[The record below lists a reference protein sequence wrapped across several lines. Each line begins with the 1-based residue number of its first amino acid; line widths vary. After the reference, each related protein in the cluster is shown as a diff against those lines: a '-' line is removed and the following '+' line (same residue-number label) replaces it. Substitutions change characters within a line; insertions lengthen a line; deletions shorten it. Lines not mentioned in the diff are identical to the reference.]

1 MDHYQAV
8 LTYRNIMISCL
19 IFLILLFTFGLR
31 ALTEVGGE
39 APLVRLESKQIEV
52 SEEAILRLILVS
64 APGGLRRYYITV
76 SVSDSSIARIR
87 SAAKGAAMDGLLF
100 QVLEQTEKAIEFRA
114 LSLFETRVL
123 PGAQNV
129 ALADIRMVGLKEG
142 QTQMDV
148 KVSEFVDNEN
158 LNVTPDIELGR
169 LKVVT
174 TSTGPFTI
182 GDLAN
187 AHRDLDDDGLYE
199 DINEDG
205 KLTPED
211 VFLFAFNFDSEV
223 IQMHGEYFD
232 FDGDGGIDF
241 DDAAA
246 LAKLIEEEP
255 YEGER
260 SETRLPDGH
269 ADEIEKAI
277 PQHDSPPKA
286 LAEGRPSLSEG
297 AHVVEEEDHP
307 QKEEMLFTR
316 TIRLGSQIPETSS
329 GTESVD
335 GRITGLNLVCA
346 QPLTI
351 AIEFENTSNGMLR
364 PDGRLE
370 IKDITGETIRSIPI
384 EAFSIFPGKKRLLNC
399 IDEGA
404 KLLPGTYLALGL
416 IDSRDGVVIAAQ
428 RMFKVR

>member
-1 MDHYQAV
+1 M
-8 LTYRNIMISCL
+8 
-19 IFLILLFTFGLR
+19 LLFTFGLR

-64 APGGLRRYYITV
+64 APRGLRRYDITV
-76 SVSDSSIARIR
+76 SVSDSSIARIC

-123 PGAQNV
+123 PGTQNA

-148 KVSEFVDNEN
+148 KVSEFVDDEN

-169 LKVVT
+169 LKVVA
-174 TSTGPFTI
+174 TSTGLFAI

-187 AHRDLDDDGLYE
+187 ARRDLDDDGLYE
-199 DINEDG
+199 DINGDG
-205 KLTPED
+205 KLAPED
-211 VFLFAFNFDSEV
+211 VFLFAFNFDNEV

-232 FDGDGGIDF
+232 FDGDGDVDF
-241 DDAAA
+241 DDAAT
-246 LAKLIEEEP
+246 L
-255 YEGER
+255 
-260 SETRLPDGH
+260 TRL
-269 ADEIEKAI
+269 I
-277 PQHDSPPKA
+277 
-286 LAEGRPSLSEG
+286 
-297 AHVVEEEDHP
+297 EEDHP
-307 QKEEMLFTR
+307 QKEEVLFTR
-316 TIRLGSQIPETSS
+316 TIRLGSQIPETSA
-329 GTESVD
+329 GTERVD

-346 QPLTI
+346 QPLTV
-351 AIEFENTSNGMLR
+351 AIEFENTSDVMLR

-370 IKDITGETIRSIPI
+370 FRDITGETIRSIPI

-404 KLLPGTYLALGL
+404 ELLPGTYLALGI

-428 RMFKVR
+428 RMFEVR

>member
-19 IFLILLFTFGLR
+19 IFLMLLFTFGLR
-31 ALTEVGGE
+31 AQTSAGGDT
-39 APLVRLESKQIEV
+39 PLIRLESKQIEV

-64 APGGLRRYYITV
+64 APRGLRRYDITV
-76 SVSDSSIARIR
+76 SVSDSSIARIC

-123 PGAQNV
+123 PGTQNA

-148 KVSEFVDNEN
+148 KVSEFVDDEN

-169 LKVVT
+169 LKVVA
-174 TSTGPFTI
+174 TSTGLFAI

-187 AHRDLDDDGLYE
+187 ARRDLDDDGLYE
-199 DINEDG
+199 DINGDG

-211 VFLFAFNFDSEV
+211 VFLFAFNFDNEV

-232 FDGDGGIDF
+232 FDGDGDVDF

-246 LAKLIEEEP
+246 L
-255 YEGER
+255 
-260 SETRLPDGH
+260 TRL
-269 ADEIEKAI
+269 I
-277 PQHDSPPKA
+277 
-286 LAEGRPSLSEG
+286 
-297 AHVVEEEDHP
+297 EEDHP
-307 QKEEMLFTR
+307 QKEEVLFTR
-316 TIRLGSQIPETSS
+316 TIRLGSQIPETSA
-329 GTESVD
+329 GTERVD

-346 QPLTI
+346 QPLTV
-351 AIEFENTSNGMLR
+351 AIEFENTSDVMLR

-370 IKDITGETIRSIPI
+370 FRDITGETIRSIPI

-404 KLLPGTYLALGL
+404 ELLPGTYLALGI

>member
-8 LTYRNIMISCL
+8 FTYRNIVISCL
-19 IFLILLFTFGLR
+19 IFLMLLFTFGLR

-64 APGGLRRYYITV
+64 APRGLRRYDIYHV
-76 SVSDSSIARIR
+76 SVSDSSIARIC

-123 PGAQNV
+123 PGTQNA

-148 KVSEFVDNEN
+148 KVSEFVDDEN

-169 LKVVT
+169 LKVVA

-187 AHRDLDDDGLYE
+187 VRRDLDDDGLYE
-199 DINEDG
+199 DINGDG

-232 FDGDGGIDF
+232 FDSDGDVDF

-246 LAKLIEEEP
+246 L
-255 YEGER
+255 
-260 SETRLPDGH
+260 TRL
-269 ADEIEKAI
+269 I
-277 PQHDSPPKA
+277 
-286 LAEGRPSLSEG
+286 
-297 AHVVEEEDHP
+297 EEDHP
-307 QKEEMLFTR
+307 QKEEVLFTR
-316 TIRLGSQIPETSS
+316 TIRLGSQIPETSA
-329 GTESVD
+329 GTERVD

-351 AIEFENTSNGMLR
+351 TIEFENTSDVMLR

-370 IKDITGETIRSIPI
+370 FRDITGETIRSIPI

-404 KLLPGTYLALGL
+404 KLLPGKYLALGI
-416 IDSRDGVVIAAQ
+416 IDSRDGVLIAAQ
-428 RMFKVR
+428 RMFEVR

>member
-19 IFLILLFTFGLR
+19 IFLMLLFTFGLR

-64 APGGLRRYYITV
+64 APRGLRRYDITV
-76 SVSDSSIARIR
+76 SVSDSSIARIC

-123 PGAQNV
+123 PGTQNA

-148 KVSEFVDNEN
+148 KVSEFVDDEN

-169 LKVVT
+169 LKVVA
-174 TSTGPFTI
+174 TSTGLFAI

-187 AHRDLDDDGLYE
+187 ARRDLDDDGLYE
-199 DINEDG
+199 DINGDG

-211 VFLFAFNFDSEV
+211 VFLFAFNFDNEV

-232 FDGDGGIDF
+232 FDGDGDVDF
-241 DDAAA
+241 DDAAT
-246 LAKLIEEEP
+246 L
-255 YEGER
+255 
-260 SETRLPDGH
+260 TRL
-269 ADEIEKAI
+269 I
-277 PQHDSPPKA
+277 
-286 LAEGRPSLSEG
+286 
-297 AHVVEEEDHP
+297 EEDHP
-307 QKEEMLFTR
+307 QKEEVLFTR

-329 GTESVD
+329 GTERVD

-351 AIEFENTSNGMLR
+351 AIEFENTSSVMLR
-364 PDGRLE
+364 PDGWLE
-370 IKDITGETIRSIPI
+370 IRDITGETIRSIPI

-404 KLLPGTYLALGL
+404 KLLPGKYLALGI
-416 IDSRDGVVIAAQ
+416 IDSRDGVLIAAQ
-428 RMFKVR
+428 RMFEVR

>member
-1 MDHYQAV
+1 M
-8 LTYRNIMISCL
+8 
-19 IFLILLFTFGLR
+19 LLFTFGLR
-31 ALTEVGGE
+31 AQTSAGGDT
-39 APLVRLESKQIEV
+39 PLIRLESKQIEV

-64 APGGLRRYYITV
+64 APRGLRRYDITV
-76 SVSDSSIARIR
+76 SVSDSSIARIC

-123 PGAQNV
+123 PGTQNA

-148 KVSEFVDNEN
+148 KVSEFVDDEN

-169 LKVVT
+169 LKVVA
-174 TSTGPFTI
+174 TSTGLFAI

-187 AHRDLDDDGLYE
+187 ARRDLDDDGLYE
-199 DINEDG
+199 DINGDG

-211 VFLFAFNFDSEV
+211 VFLFAFNFDNEV

-232 FDGDGGIDF
+232 FDGDGDVDF

-246 LAKLIEEEP
+246 L
-255 YEGER
+255 
-260 SETRLPDGH
+260 TRL
-269 ADEIEKAI
+269 I
-277 PQHDSPPKA
+277 
-286 LAEGRPSLSEG
+286 
-297 AHVVEEEDHP
+297 EEDHP
-307 QKEEMLFTR
+307 QKEEVLFTR
-316 TIRLGSQIPETSS
+316 TIRLGSQIPETSA
-329 GTESVD
+329 GTERVD

-346 QPLTI
+346 QPLTV
-351 AIEFENTSNGMLR
+351 AIEFENTSDVMLR

-370 IKDITGETIRSIPI
+370 FRDITGETIRSIPI

-404 KLLPGTYLALGL
+404 ELLPGTYLALGI